1 MSDGSKRP
9 YKKPHT
15 RASVSH
21 SATTS
26 TPPNPTKKPK
36 VRHIERARRGPPSR
50 VEIVSMVG
58 SPDARPPAGG
68 DAPRAFPAR
77 RRRQRTS
84 GHPPLAEFG
93 RVASRLALAG
103 LALACSGVARV
114 AAADPNGSYEIHAA
128 IDAAFDPH
136 LKQALGGGPGS
147 WRRLLL
153 SGTFGPLPLRGP
165 CAGAQDSAS
174 PRPPPTQGMVRL
186 TVRRFRL
193 AMLPCSHGTY

>member
-1 MSDGSKRP
+1 M
-9 YKKPHT
+9 
-15 RASVSH
+15 
-21 SATTS
+21 
-26 TPPNPTKKPK
+26 
-36 VRHIERARRGPPSR
+36 
-50 VEIVSMVG
+50 EIVSMVG

-128 IDAAFDPH
+128 IDAAFPEG
-136 LKQALGGGPGS
+136 A
-147 WRRLLL
+147 RR
-153 SGTFGPLPLRGP
+153 SNV
-165 CAGAQDSAS
+165 AS
-174 PRPPPTQGMVRL
+174 PRRAP
-186 TVRRFRL
+186 
-193 AMLPCSHGTY
+193 

>member
-1 MSDGSKRP
+1 
-9 YKKPHT
+9 
-15 RASVSH
+15 
-21 SATTS
+21 
-26 TPPNPTKKPK
+26 
-36 VRHIERARRGPPSR
+36 
-50 VEIVSMVG
+50 MVG

-128 IDAAFDPH
+128 IDAAFPE
-136 LKQALGGGPGS
+136 
-147 WRRLLL
+147 L
-153 SGTFGPLPLRGP
+153 SLI
-165 CAGAQDSAS
+165 
-174 PRPPPTQGMVRL
+174 
-186 TVRRFRL
+186 
-193 AMLPCSHGTY
+193 HI